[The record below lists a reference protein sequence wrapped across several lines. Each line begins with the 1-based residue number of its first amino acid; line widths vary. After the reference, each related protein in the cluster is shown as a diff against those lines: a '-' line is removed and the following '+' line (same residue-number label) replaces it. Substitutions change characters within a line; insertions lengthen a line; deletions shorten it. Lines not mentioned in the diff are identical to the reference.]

1 MKAKEDGAVLQ
12 SKLKTLIER
21 SVDKERE
28 LFELKTK
35 AADLSQANL
44 VQEEQFKRRLN
55 ELTARNKALA
65 KERKRTNK
73 EKTEAKD
80 ETLRLKVVCAVCAC
94 RVVRCACVCR
104 AVDVDKV
111 RDAGG
116 AGAGEAA
123 A

>member
-35 AADLSQANL
+35 VADLSQANL

-55 ELTARNKALA
+55 ELTTRNKALA

-80 ETLRLKVVCAVCAC
+80 ENLRLKV
-94 RVVRCACVCR
+94 RVRCACACVVRRVSCR
-104 AVDVDKV
+104 IV
-111 RDAGG
+111 RRVLTK
-116 AGAGEAA
+116 
-123 A
+123 

>member
-35 AADLSQANL
+35 VADLSQANL

-55 ELTARNKALA
+55 ELAARNKALA
-65 KERKRTNK
+65 KERKKTNK

-80 ETLRLKVVCAVCAC
+80 ENLRLKVVCGVSVSCAVC
-94 RVVRCACVCR
+94 RVVSC
-104 AVDVDKV
+104 
-111 RDAGG
+111 
-116 AGAGEAA
+116 GEC
-123 A
+123 